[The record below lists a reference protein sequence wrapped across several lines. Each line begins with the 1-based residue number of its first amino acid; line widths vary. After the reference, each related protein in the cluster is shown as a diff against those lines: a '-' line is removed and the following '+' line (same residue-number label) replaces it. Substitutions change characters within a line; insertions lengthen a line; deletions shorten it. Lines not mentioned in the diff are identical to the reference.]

1 MDTPRAYRRV
11 ELDKW
16 IATATEQQ
24 RASRTIVATFLA
36 CFLGVLVAGVLA
48 LAGASTADLDY
59 EGLDGGA
66 RASCLRASRRADYT
80 VVYLNLG
87 SPVQR
92 LQLLLDLGSPVQ
104 PGEASLRIF
113 SERMHKSLT
122 MECAP
127 LDPPLAY
134 TQACKDVAMLQVN
147 SSERQSLTHTSFLYQ
162 NDKVELSKGNSAATL
177 GLDGV
182 LAPVAGH
189 TYWLTTSHLCFA
201 PSVAWGDASDDVL
214 LFDEHMHTAASSVR
228 AFEPLSDSPIA
239 RASEGACSASLH
251 DDAPIRVF
259 PPAAANEA
267 DIWLSLSERFLYE
280 YGSGVL
286 EKRRQVV
293 ELGAVCAASSP
304 DLAHVARMYGA
315 DCGLALRPCQTE
327 PAVPYRRLATSR
339 LRVDY
344 APEGGGALRAEPTL
358 ALGRI
363 AGLADYTEA
372 LTSAIARLFVLLLT
386 AAVVFVRGSQNA
398 ASSRYMLQ
406 HTIDVMRCRKQF
418 AKPSTPLHALGAHT
432 KTEVAVDAAISVG
445 ALVARVLVL
454 GFSWDALTA
463 DGNQLALIAELA
475 GTALSVVHLLLRYVL
490 DWNLNVEA
498 PLTKLGG
505 PMSVV
510 DATTAVLILFSDA
523 PLLTSDDRKFAAIG
537 RLLISVLIS
546 IAVLSRC
553 CFAAAMVATMAAAA
567 RNGKRRELHAHQLV
581 LASAALIWGLQ
592 AVLVAACTALLF
604 VRPVAVSM
612 TRSQPGN
619 IDVWK
624 YAVWLGLLAAS
635 LPTYTKVSLRF
646 AQLERAECVKK
657 E

>member
-1 MDTPRAYRRV
+1 MDPPRAYRRV
-11 ELDKW
+11 ELDQW
-16 IATATEQQ
+16 IATASEQ
-24 RASRTIVATFLA
+24 RFASRTIVAAFLA
-36 CFLGVLVAGVLA
+36 CFVGVLAAGALA

-104 PGEASLRIF
+104 PGEPSVRLF

-122 MECAP
+122 MTCAP
-127 LDPPLAY
+127 LDPPVAY
-134 TQACKDVAMLQVN
+134 TQACEDVAMLQVN
-147 SSERQSLTHTSFLYQ
+147 SSSRQSLARTSFLYQ
-162 NDKVELSKGNSAATL
+162 NDKVELSLGNYAATL
-177 GLDGV
+177 ELDGT
-182 LAPVAGH
+182 LAPIAGR

-201 PSVAWGDASDDVL
+201 PSEPWGDASDDML
-214 LFDEHMHTAASSVR
+214 LFDEHMKTAAADVR
-228 AFEPLSDSPIA
+228 AFGPLSDSPLA
-239 RASEGACSASLH
+239 RASEGACNASLSG
-251 DDAPIRVF
+251 DAPIRLF

-267 DIWLSLSERFLYE
+267 DVWLSLSERFLYE
-280 YGSGVL
+280 YGSDVL
-286 EKRRQVV
+286 DKRRQVV
-293 ELGAVCAASSP
+293 ELGPNCSASSP
-304 DLAHVARMYGA
+304 ELAHVARMYGA
-315 DCGLALRPCQTE
+315 DCGLALRPCQAE

-339 LRVDY
+339 VRVDY
-344 APEGGGALRAEPTL
+344 APEGGGVLRAKPTL

-406 HTIDVMRCRKQF
+406 HTVDVMRCRKQF
-418 AKPSTPLHALGAHT
+418 AKPSTPLHALGAHS

-553 CFAAAMVATMAAAA
+553 VFAAAMVATMASAA

-619 IDVWK
+619 VEVWK

-646 AQLERAECVKK
+646 AQLERAECAKK

>member
-1 MDTPRAYRRV
+1 MNAPRVYRRV
-11 ELDKW
+11 DADQW
-16 IATATEQQ
+16 IATAGEQ
-24 RASRTIVATFLA
+24 RFASRTLVATFLLV
-36 CFLGVLVAGVLA
+36 FVGVLAAGAIA

-59 EGLDGGA
+59 EGLDGG
-66 RASCLRASRRADYT
+66 RGASCLRASRRADYT

-104 PGEASLRIF
+104 PGASSLRLF

-122 MECAP
+122 MTCAP
-127 LDPPLAY
+127 ADPPVAY
-134 TQACKDVAMLQVN
+134 TQECEDVAMLQVN
-147 SSERQSLTHTSFLYQ
+147 SSRRQSLARTAFLYQ
-162 NDKVELSKGNSAATL
+162 NDKVELSLGNSAATL

-182 LAPVAGH
+182 LAPVAGT

-201 PSVAWGDASDDVL
+201 PSRPWGEASDDVL
-214 LFDEHMHTAASSVR
+214 LFDERMETTTQSVR
-228 AFEPLSDSPIA
+228 AFGPLRDSPLA
-239 RASEGACSASLH
+239 RASGGACNASLRA
-251 DDAPIRVF
+251 DAPIRLF

-267 DIWLSLSERFLYE
+267 DVWLSLSERFLYE
-280 YGSGVL
+280 YGSDVL

-293 ELGAVCAASSP
+293 ELGPNCSASSP
-304 DLAHVARMYGA
+304 ELAHVARMYGA
-315 DCGLALRPCQTE
+315 DCGMALRPCQTE

-339 LRVDY
+339 MRVDY
-344 APEGGGALRAEPTL
+344 APEGGGVLRAEPTL

-406 HTIDVMRCRKQF
+406 HTIDVLRCRKQF
-418 AKPSTPLHALGAHT
+418 SKPSSLLHALSAHS
-432 KTEVAVDAAISVG
+432 KTEVAVDAAISVA

-454 GFSWDALTA
+454 AFSWDALTA

-475 GTALSVVHLLLRYVL
+475 GTALSAVHLALRYVL
-490 DWNLNVEA
+490 DWDLNVEA

-546 IAVLSRC
+546 IAVLTRC
-553 CFAAAMVATMAAAA
+553 VFAAAMVATMASSA

-581 LASAALIWGLQ
+581 LASASLIWGLQ

-619 IDVWK
+619 VEVWK

-635 LPTYTKVSLRF
+635 LPTYTKVALRF
-646 AQLERAECVKK
+646 AQLERAECAKK

>member
-1 MDTPRAYRRV
+1 
-11 ELDKW
+11 
-16 IATATEQQ
+16 
-24 RASRTIVATFLA
+24 
-36 CFLGVLVAGVLA
+36 
-48 LAGASTADLDY
+48 
-59 EGLDGGA
+59 
-66 RASCLRASRRADYT
+66 
-80 VVYLNLG
+80 
-87 SPVQR
+87 
-92 LQLLLDLGSPVQ
+92 
-104 PGEASLRIF
+104 
-113 SERMHKSLT
+113 
-122 MECAP
+122 
-127 LDPPLAY
+127 
-134 TQACKDVAMLQVN
+134 
-147 SSERQSLTHTSFLYQ
+147 
-162 NDKVELSKGNSAATL
+162 
-177 GLDGV
+177 
-182 LAPVAGH
+182 
-189 TYWLTTSHLCFA
+189 
-201 PSVAWGDASDDVL
+201 
-214 LFDEHMHTAASSVR
+214 
-228 AFEPLSDSPIA
+228 
-239 RASEGACSASLH
+239 
-251 DDAPIRVF
+251 
-259 PPAAANEA
+259 
-267 DIWLSLSERFLYE
+267 
-280 YGSGVL
+280 
-286 EKRRQVV
+286 
-293 ELGAVCAASSP
+293 
-304 DLAHVARMYGA
+304 MYGA
-315 DCGLALRPCQTE
+315 DCGLALRPCQAE

-339 LRVDY
+339 VRVDY
-344 APEGGGALRAEPTL
+344 APEGGGVLRAEPTL

-406 HTIDVMRCRKQF
+406 HTIDVLRCRKQF
-418 AKPSTPLHALGAHT
+418 AKPSTAAARARRALEDRGGRGRRHLGGRAR
-432 KTEVAVDAAISVG
+432 E
-445 ALVARVLVL
+445 ARVLVL

-546 IAVLSRC
+546 IAVLTRC
-553 CFAAAMVATMAAAA
+553 VFAAAMVATMASAA

-619 IDVWK
+619 VEVWK
-624 YAVWLGLLAAS
+624 YAVWLGLLAGLTAHVHQG
-635 LPTYTKVSLRF
+635 LAAVCAARTGG
-646 AQLERAECVKK
+646 ECAKK

>member
-11 ELDKW
+11 KLDEW
-16 IATATEQQ
+16 IITAAEQ
-24 RASRTIVATFLA
+24 RAASRTIVATFLV
-36 CFLGVLVAGVLA
+36 CFLGVLTAGAVA

-59 EGLDGGA
+59 EGLEGGA
-66 RASCLRASRRADYT
+66 RASCLRATRRADYT

-92 LQLLLDLGSPVQ
+92 LQLLLDLGSPVH
-104 PGEASLRIF
+104 PGEPSLRLF

-122 MECAP
+122 MECGP

-134 TQACKDVAMLQVN
+134 TQACEDVAMLQVN
-147 SSERQSLTHTSFLYQ
+147 SSGRQSLTRASFLYQ
-162 NDKVELSKGNSAATL
+162 NDRVERGLGNNAATL

-182 LAPVAGH
+182 LAPVAGR

-201 PSVAWGDASDDVL
+201 PFDPWSATSDEAL
-214 LFDEHMHTAASSVR
+214 PFDENMSTSVSDLR
-228 AFEPLSDSPIA
+228 AFGPLRDSPVA
-239 RASEGACSASLH
+239 RASEGACNASLSSG
-251 DDAPIRVF
+251 APIRLF
-259 PPAAANEA
+259 PSAAANEA
-267 DIWLSLSERFLYE
+267 DTWLSLSERFLYE
-280 YGSGVL
+280 YGSDVL
-286 EKRRQVV
+286 DKRRQVV
-293 ELGAVCAASSP
+293 ELGADCSARSP
-304 DLAHVARMYGA
+304 ELAHVARMYGA

-339 LRVDY
+339 VRVDY
-344 APEGGGALRAEPTL
+344 VPSGGGVLRAEPTL

-372 LTSAIARLFVLLLT
+372 LSWAIARLFVLLLT

-406 HTIDVMRCRKQF
+406 HTIDVLRCRKQF
-418 AKPSTPLHALGAHT
+418 AKPSTPLGLIGAHT
-432 KTEVAVDAAISVG
+432 NTEVAVDAAISVA
-445 ALVARVLVL
+445 ALAARVLVL
-454 GFSWDALTA
+454 AFSWDALTA
-463 DGNQLALIAELA
+463 DGNQMALIAELA
-475 GTALSVVHLLLRYVL
+475 GTALSVVHLALRYVL
-490 DWNLNVEA
+490 DWDLNVEA

-510 DATTAVLILFSDA
+510 DVTTAVLILFSDA

-546 IAVLSRC
+546 IAVLTRC
-553 CFAAAMVATMAAAA
+553 CFAAAMVATMAVAA

-581 LASAALIWGLQ
+581 LVSASIIWGVQ

-604 VRPVAVSM
+604 ARPVAVSM

-619 IDVWK
+619 VDVWK
-624 YAVWLGLLAAS
+624 YAVWLGLLAAA

-646 AQLERAECVKK
+646 AQLERAACTKQE
-657 E
+657 